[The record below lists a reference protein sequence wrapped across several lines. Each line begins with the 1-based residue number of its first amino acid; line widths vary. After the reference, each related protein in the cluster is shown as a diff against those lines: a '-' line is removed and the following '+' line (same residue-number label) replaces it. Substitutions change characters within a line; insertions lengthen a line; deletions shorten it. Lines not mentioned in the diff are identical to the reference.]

1 MLRHIDSL
9 LDECASVT
17 DVVALVSVL
26 TGNSRISVPDDIIF
40 AFGDWE
46 EQDARVAIDRLTQ
59 LHRWRR
65 KGAKKMA
72 DEVNLARGKL
82 RQHEEMVAPP
92 VEVGVDLSAYF
103 PYLSPFVKEAKGAHA
118 VGGADKLAERW
129 ARLIRIA
136 FDLGMADEAIVALL
150 RGPARGVLSLISEM
164 ALLDHFESTAHTE
177 TSSEGVDQEK
187 GEEEETRAGGVGDEE
202 GEAHQSHWLMVA
214 AGLVSRHVTVRRRAL
229 WYWALE
235 CSEEDEGLE
244 EGALQVTSSLLCR
257 IDLQYL
263 NSDISCRAHGLM
275 RRLMARVLRAMDPPP
290 LEMANDDKEEEEEG
304 DSMVGSVDL
313 RSPAAAS
320 ATAREMT
327 RSPLLPLAPSSTPH
341 TPRRLS
347 MRRRSTVGSAT
358 GFGGLLAM
366 FRRQQISERN
376 ESPPAARRNTTAAA
390 KESAASPPHVDELD
404 YLPSTATLRF
414 FIALLSLQR
423 CEVESGFLLM
433 HFFDTCSGLRNAGA
447 AWAVLEHFLRS
458 RTAGLP
464 AGNGDMYLK
473 SRGRRLQKRTNASRG
488 RGHEFESEFGHED
501 EDDGSLFDV
510 YEYSVTALEET
521 GMRKR
526 DGEDLD
532 GGEHKNGPSKRKRVS
547 GAFYAFKIMDRAAR
561 CLGVD

>member
-1 MLRHIDSL
+1 MEGRGDGDGEEEEEEEEEVREEEEEEDGKEGKGAATLDKSTYQDSTLDHISTTATTGCPSPPSRRTLRTATEDEFGLGSIGMLRHIDSL

-187 GEEEETRAGGVGDEE
+187 GEEEEKRAGGVGDEE

-229 WYWALE
+229 WYWAL
-235 CSEEDEGLE
+235 
-244 EGALQVTSSLLCR
+244 
-257 IDLQYL
+257 
-263 NSDISCRAHGLM
+263 
-275 RRLMARVLRAMDPPP
+275 
-290 LEMANDDKEEEEEG
+290 
-304 DSMVGSVDL
+304 
-313 RSPAAAS
+313 
-320 ATAREMT
+320 
-327 RSPLLPLAPSSTPH
+327 
-341 TPRRLS
+341 
-347 MRRRSTVGSAT
+347 
-358 GFGGLLAM
+358 
-366 FRRQQISERN
+366 
-376 ESPPAARRNTTAAA
+376 
-390 KESAASPPHVDELD
+390 
-404 YLPSTATLRF
+404 
-414 FIALLSLQR
+414 
-423 CEVESGFLLM
+423 
-433 HFFDTCSGLRNAGA
+433 
-447 AWAVLEHFLRS
+447 
-458 RTAGLP
+458 
-464 AGNGDMYLK
+464 
-473 SRGRRLQKRTNASRG
+473 
-488 RGHEFESEFGHED
+488 
-501 EDDGSLFDV
+501 
-510 YEYSVTALEET
+510 
-521 GMRKR
+521 
-526 DGEDLD
+526 
-532 GGEHKNGPSKRKRVS
+532 
-547 GAFYAFKIMDRAAR
+547 
-561 CLGVD
+561 